1 MGIPS
6 YFSYIIRNYPKII
19 SNIKSTNILFQH
31 LFLDCNSII
40 YDSVRGLENK
50 NYDNDIIDCV
60 IINEVIKKINEY
72 IHEVKPTKT
81 IFIAFDGVAPFA
93 KMNQQR
99 TRRYKSDIISK
110 VLPNASFAERS
121 SDATQ
126 NETNKWDTTQI
137 TPGTDFMNLLSKKI
151 TEYYNNSPVSK
162 GRKIIVSTS
171 DEAGEGEHKLF
182 HFIREHDLKED
193 NVMIYGLDSDLFM
206 LSIFHNEYYK
216 NAYIFREAPDFLQ
229 SKILVEQSKTDS
241 NINNNCYMIDI
252 ELLRKYIL
260 KEMGFSDPKRIYDY
274 AFLCFFLGN
283 DFLPHFPA
291 LNIRT
296 HGIQTLLDIYNQCFK
311 NKPDKFIVIMEK
323 GIFKIHWNH
332 LEPLLKQLSHLEHD
346 LLLKEYSIRE
356 KYNKWNFDTKLEEKN
371 IQNMPIMYRMDEN
384 YICPTENE
392 WETRYYNILF
402 PTEYINPSVEYIK
415 KTDSEHIDIIVES
428 LLDFNCTNPFGL
440 SDADARYILMPY
452 LNKRGREEKFEA
464 QREIVNFFL
473 KESNKSRL
481 SGKKLLP
488 VLDFNGLNLTASELI
503 RILTSLQFLNDISN
517 VICFNI
523 EIEDFNEMV
532 DILQSLAGQSESPFW
547 SNTRSAL
554 FVLNLGEDGI
564 EKKLLI
570 GESYRDFVRLNQS
583 YSDIQFADDQTGQ
596 NGELRSPFFNANGQF
611 IEFELLI
618 YDGNKTLFE
627 YSTKKALNKLVVDG
641 GYKINNTHFKLGSK
655 IHIDTFYYAERLFQ
669 NSFYCNRFAFLLMN
683 RINSNSDFN
692 DATKISWTFVG
703 YGEYSD
709 LLLSKTVS
717 LLKAIRKDKKINFC
731 LFFYCF
737 WRKSDILH
745 FYACCFCKTERF
757 ICWSQ

>member
-402 PTEYINPSVEYIK
+402 PTCNDKKVITKNYFEGLEWVLTYYTGKCIDWKWNYKYHYGPLFYDLYKFSPSKNKIRINLNKGV
-415 KTDSEHIDIIVES
+415 
-428 LLDFNCTNPFGL
+428 L
-440 SDADARYILMPY
+440 SDSLFDIKNTTPVLPLIQLAYVLPR
-452 LNKRGREEKFEA
+452 NK
-464 QREIVNFFL
+464 L
-473 KESNKSRL
+473 Y
-481 SGKKLLP
+481 LLP
-488 VLDFNGLNLTASELI
+488 QRMKDFLLCNYSHLYPEKVK
-503 RILTSLQFLNDISN
+503 LQWAFNRYLWESH
-517 VICFNI
+517 ICL
-523 EIEDFNEMV
+523 EEVPM
-532 DILQSLAGQSESPFW
+532 S
-547 SNTRSAL
+547 
-554 FVLNLGEDGI
+554 VLNEWEEFII
-564 EKKLLI
+564 EKI
-570 GESYRDFVRLNQS
+570 
-583 YSDIQFADDQTGQ
+583 
-596 NGELRSPFFNANGQF
+596 
-611 IEFELLI
+611 
-618 YDGNKTLFE
+618 
-627 YSTKKALNKLVVDG
+627 
-641 GYKINNTHFKLGSK
+641 
-655 IHIDTFYYAERLFQ
+655 
-669 NSFYCNRFAFLLMN
+669 
-683 RINSNSDFN
+683 
-692 DATKISWTFVG
+692 
-703 YGEYSD
+703 
-709 LLLSKTVS
+709 
-717 LLKAIRKDKKINFC
+717 
-731 LFFYCF
+731 
-737 WRKSDILH
+737 
-745 FYACCFCKTERF
+745 
-757 ICWSQ
+757 